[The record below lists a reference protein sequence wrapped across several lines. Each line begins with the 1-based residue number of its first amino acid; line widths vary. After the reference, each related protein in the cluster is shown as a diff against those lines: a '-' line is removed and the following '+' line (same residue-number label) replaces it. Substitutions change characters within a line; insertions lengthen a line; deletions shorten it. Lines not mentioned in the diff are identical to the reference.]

1 MASSTI
7 AEIEAIESDG
17 RMLRFL
23 MLPDDSKMIA
33 HLQKH
38 VPIHAF
44 VSGFGQFI
52 TALGITDTCLS
63 PRRLRAS
70 WEDFHKEAVNAGW
83 TVQSRVRPDMPG
95 EPKTRLPKIAKDDP
109 LA

>member
-1 MASSTI
+1 MASTTI
-7 AEIEAIESDG
+7 DEIEAIESDG

-23 MLPDDSKMIA
+23 MLPDDPKMIA
-33 HLQKH
+33 HIQKH
-38 VPIHAF
+38 VPVHAF

-52 TALGITDTCLS
+52 TALGIADTCQS
-63 PRRLRAS
+63 PRRLRGS
-70 WEDFHKEAVNAGW
+70 WHDFHKEAVNAGW

-95 EPKTRLPKIAKDDP
+95 EPKTRLPKLAKDGH